1 MKAKPSRKSRRN
13 GGKGGLK
20 KMMKCIFLGKQV
32 REDEAAESSDS
43 SLATRDYSA
52 SGGFSGQAG
61 EVVPKPN
68 MSTIEEAELSL
79 RASGY
84 LNYEEARALLGRLEY
99 QKGNIAAA
107 LRVFEGIDID
117 AVMPNIKVSLAGR
130 CDLQRRDSQIDVVL
144 PMSMHAV
151 SILIEAIFLKA
162 KSLQALERF
171 EEAAQSCQVIVE
183 TIESAIPEGLNGRFS
198 THCKMQ
204 ETLESTVELQPELW
218 KLALCP
224 NKAISSYRHAL
235 LYNWNLDMG
244 TQARL
249 EKEFAIFLLYSGT
262 DASPPTLRFQV
273 EGAYVPSDNIEE
285 AILLLLLLLKK
296 FLQRRIDWDPSIVDH
311 LSFALSTSG
320 DLSIL
325 ARQLEE
331 LPAGAIDRKEN
342 YSSLALCY
350 HGLGEDK
357 VSLNLLRNLLN
368 DREIHNCTHELLLAS
383 KICAKDSNFAEEG
396 INYSGKAIKKLEGDC
411 EQLSCK
417 ATCLLGI
424 LSSAQSKS
432 VTSDSKRA
440 RMQSKALDLLGTA
453 EAMTNETDANVIYH
467 LALEN
472 AEQRKLDIA
481 LSYAKK
487 LLKLEA
493 SSGTAGWVLLGR
505 ILSAQKRY
513 IDAETII
520 NAALEQTGKWE
531 HAELLRTRAKLEIAQ
546 GKTKIAI
553 QTYTHLLAVLQVQK
567 KSSGPF
573 GIKKK
578 IIERKEEDKILEME
592 TWHDLANVYTSLS
605 QWRDAEVCLSKSE
618 ALCPHSASRCHSR
631 GLLYLAKGLEKEA
644 QKSFW
649 DALDQ
654 DPNHVPSLISMAQSL
669 VQFGDQTLPI
679 AITFI
684 RQAIRLD
691 RTNHKAWH
699 ILGLLHRSEPE
710 GAATTEALECFEAA
724 ALLQETAPV
733 EPFS

>member
-1 MKAKPSRKSRRN
+1 MKAKPSRKSRSN

-61 EVVPKPN
+61 EVVPKTN

-130 CDLQRRDSQIDVVL
+130 CDLQKRDSQSDVVL

-183 TIESAIPEGLNGRFS
+183 TVESAIPEGLNGRFS

-204 ETLESTVELQPELW
+204 ETLDSTVELQPELW
-218 KLALCP
+218 KLALSP

-244 TQARL
+244 TQARI

-262 DASPPTLRFQV
+262 DASPPTLCFQV

-383 KICAKDSNFAEEG
+383 KICAKDTNFSEEG
-396 INYSGKAIKKLEGDC
+396 INYSGKAIKRLEGDC

-417 ATCLLGI
+417 ATCLLGV
-424 LSSAQSKS
+424 LSSAQSKLL
-432 VTSDSKRA
+432 TSDSKRA

-453 EAMTNETDANVIYH
+453 EAMTNETDANVIYQ

-493 SSGTAGWVLLGR
+493 SSGTAGWVLLAR

-513 IDAETII
+513 IDAETIV

-553 QTYTHLLAVLQVQK
+553 QTYTHLLAVLQVRK

-578 IIERKEEDKILEME
+578 IIE
-592 TWHDLANVYTSLS
+592 S
-605 QWRDAEVCLSKSE
+605 VCSGK
-618 ALCPHSASRCHSR
+618 
-631 GLLYLAKGLEKEA
+631 
-644 QKSFW
+644 
-649 DALDQ
+649 
-654 DPNHVPSLISMAQSL
+654 VPSGMTIHGKL
-669 VQFGDQTLPI
+669 
-679 AITFI
+679 
-684 RQAIRLD
+684 
-691 RTNHKAWH
+691 
-699 ILGLLHRSEPE
+699 
-710 GAATTEALECFEAA
+710 
-724 ALLQETAPV
+724 
-733 EPFS
+733 